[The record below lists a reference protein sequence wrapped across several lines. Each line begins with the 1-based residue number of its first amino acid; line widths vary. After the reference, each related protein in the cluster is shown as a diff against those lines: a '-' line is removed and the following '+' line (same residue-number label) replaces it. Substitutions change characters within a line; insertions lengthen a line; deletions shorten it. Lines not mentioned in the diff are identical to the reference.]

1 MKIKEVII
9 LENKNTNSIIL
20 HKEGLFWRAYE
31 KSAFLFMLHIKEYK
45 VIKKYY
51 KNVKSEVTHL
61 GFPHS
66 SLPGILQIAEHKIA
80 HETENK
86 IVIAKYELYE
96 NEYTKWK
103 QSIQLCQ
110 SFKTLAKL
118 PETSN
123 LSDKIRNFPVAS
135 KTPIEC
141 QQFINELQN
150 ELNGN
155 ICTSASI

>member
-1 MKIKEVII
+1 MKIKDVII
-9 LENKNTNSIIL
+9 LENKNDNSITL
-20 HKEGLFWRAYE
+20 HKEGLFWCAYE

-86 IVIAKYELYE
+86 IVIAKYELHE
-96 NEYTKWK
+96 DEYTKWK
-103 QSIQLCQ
+103 QSIKLSQ
-110 SFKTLAKL
+110 SPKTLTKL
-118 PETSN
+118 SETSN
-123 LSDKIRNFPVAS
+123 FN
-135 KTPIEC
+135 
-141 QQFINELQN
+141 
-150 ELNGN
+150 
-155 ICTSASI
+155 